1 MSIPPQSH
9 GNEPAQAAET
19 RQLRMP
25 GWGPGCRR
33 RTAHSREAAASAS
46 LIAAGVEDPH
56 PHDIIL
62 RMELNAPAADF
73 ELRDV
78 EGRPHRLKDQR
89 GRIVILNFWSCECP
103 HSERTD
109 RALMELC
116 SNLDGQVTLI
126 SVASNRMEPPETI
139 AAVSRSRRLPV
150 VLLDPEH
157 AVADLYAAQTTPE
170 VFVIDRAGVLRYR
183 GAVDDVT
190 FRQRQPSRSYVREA
204 VEAVLRDELP
214 LMAETPAHGCAIVRE
229 ALE

>member
-1 MSIPPQSH
+1 M
-9 GNEPAQAAET
+9 
-19 RQLRMP
+19 
-25 GWGPGCRR
+25 
-33 RTAHSREAAASAS
+33 
-46 LIAAGVEDPH
+46 D
-56 PHDIIL
+56 
-62 RMELNAPAADF
+62 LNAPAADF

-89 GRIVILNFWSCECP
+89 GRIVIVNFWSCECP

-109 RALMELC
+109 RALTELC
-116 SNLDGQVTLI
+116 SNLDGEVTLI
-126 SVASNRMEPPETI
+126 SVASNRMEPPERI

-190 FRQRQPSRSYVREA
+190 FRQRNPSRSYVQEA
-204 VEAVLRDELP
+204 IEAVLRDELP